1 MADKVG
7 WLKLYRK
14 VLDNGIMD
22 KPPLHF
28 KLWIWMLCQAKHHSG
43 DGLKKGQFKTSIK
56 EMQEAMSYSIGFCRK
71 TPTIKQIR
79 GAYESFTQDGMTGIV
94 KGTHGLTI
102 TIINFS
108 KLQSSDK
115 T

>member
-1 MADKVG
+1 MNPVG

-28 KLWIWMLCQAKHHSG
+28 KLWIWMLCKANYQSDK
-43 DGLKKGQFKTSIK
+43 GLRKGQFKTSIS
-56 EMQEAMSYSIGFCRK
+56 EMREAMSYKIGYRKITPSIK
-71 TPTIKQIR
+71 EIR
-79 GAYESFTQDGMTGIV
+79 GAYQGFTKDSMAVTT

-102 TIINFS
+102 TILNFK
-108 KLQSSDK
+108 KLQQNDK
-115 T
+115 P